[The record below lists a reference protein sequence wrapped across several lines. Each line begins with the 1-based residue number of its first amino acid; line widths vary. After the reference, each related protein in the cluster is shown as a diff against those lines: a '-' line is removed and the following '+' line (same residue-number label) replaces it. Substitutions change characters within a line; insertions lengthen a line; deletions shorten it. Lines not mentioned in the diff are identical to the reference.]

1 MKLRN
6 RFYRSPALSGVLA
19 ATLVMSSMSGARPAA
34 QQPQQQQA
42 PPDTPRFTEETG
54 VTLVSVDV
62 DVRDS
67 NGRPV
72 KDLKPSD
79 FIVTED
85 KKVQRIDTFSFEE
98 VVDAAPEVGG
108 DEKVALLDD
117 AQQKLVEERRRAATA
132 TVGVSTPAE
141 APVPTLTNRRM
152 MLLLFDVGSMQ
163 PEDLQRA
170 VDGGAE
176 WAEEA
181 MGNSDL
187 VAVVTVGQRLNVL
200 TDFTSNRDEVMAALS
215 ALGASEGDE
224 TLLTE
229 ITTAD
234 TDEAALTA
242 DNTTTEPSAIEEFDN
257 DVRLRAMKSLCETIA
272 PIPQKKAIIYFS
284 SGMRANDNQIE
295 LRSMTNTCNRGNVS
309 VNPIDARGLMAAVA
323 GGGAT
328 QRSSGGQSLFTGSGA
343 RGMQNLSRSQDTL
356 LTMAADT
363 GGQAFTDSN
372 KFGDAFRQI
381 QDDLSSYY
389 LLGYSSTNAAKDGKF
404 RKIEVRLRPGLTG
417 MKIEKAR
424 EGYYA
429 GRSFVNTNRR
439 DREAQLDD
447 QLAAAISS
455 TDLPMIVGTGFFR
468 QANDQFY
475 VPIAVTAPGVMVPVP
490 SKAQSV
496 KLDVKGEIRD
506 EQGRRI
512 APIRDTVTVE
522 VPTAGAE
529 TLAGRQV
536 YYQTGVK
543 LPPGQFS
550 IKVVMR
556 ENTGGAV
563 GSFEAP
569 IIIPSLKDADLR
581 VSSVVMSTQMK
592 SQPAN
597 AAKTDNPLVR
607 DGVQLL
613 PNLTRV
619 VGRNQKVYFYYEVYE
634 PALAEQA
641 PHVQTSMA
649 FYRGNVKVFETPL
662 VERTTIDD
670 PTRKAVVFQF
680 EVPAE
685 RFTPGTYTCQINII
699 DTVAQKA
706 SFPRLRFSVV
716 N

>member
-6 RFYRSPALSGVLA
+6 RFHRSPALSGVLT
-19 ATLVMSSMSGARPAA
+19 ATLLMSTMSGARPAA
-34 QQPQQQQA
+34 QQPQQQQQA
-42 PPDTPRFTEETG
+42 PPETPRFTEETG

-67 NGRPV
+67 SGKPV

-98 VVDAAPEVGG
+98 VADAPPETG
-108 DEKVALLDD
+108 DAKMALLDD

-132 TVGVSTPAE
+132 TVGVTSSE
-141 APVPTLTNRRM
+141 APLPAVTNRRM
-152 MLLLFDVGSMQ
+152 MLLLFDISSMQ

-170 VDGGAE
+170 VDGGAD

-200 TDFTSNRDEVMAALS
+200 TDFTSNREEIMAALS

-224 TLLTE
+224 TILTE
-229 ITTAD
+229 VTTAD

-242 DNTTTEPSAIEEFDN
+242 DDTTTEPSAIEEFDN

-272 PIPQKKAIIYFS
+272 PIPQKKAIVYFS
-284 SGMRANDNQIE
+284 SGMRGNTDNQIE
-295 LRSMTNTCNRGNVS
+295 LRSMTNTCNRGNVT

-404 RKIEVRLRPGLTG
+404 RKIEVRLRPGLSG
-417 MKIEKAR
+417 IKIEKAR

-522 VPTAGAE
+522 VPSPGAE

-550 IKVVMR
+550 VKIVMR

-569 IIIPSLKDADLR
+569 ITIPSLKEAGLK
-581 VSSVVMSTQMK
+581 VSSVVMSTQM
-592 SQPAN
+592 QNVTAN
-597 AAKTDNPLVR
+597 AKTENPLVR

-641 PHVQTSMA
+641 PHVRTSMA
-649 FYRGNVKVFETPL
+649 FYRGNVKVFETPV

-685 RFTPGTYTCQINII
+685 QFKPGTYTCQINII
-699 DTVAQKA
+699 DTVAEKG
-706 SFPRLRFSVV
+706 SFPRLRFSVL

>member
-1 MKLRN
+1 MTLRN
-6 RFYRSPALSGVLA
+6 RFHRSPTLSGVLA
-19 ATLVMSSMSGARPAA
+19 ATLLISSMSGVRPAA
-34 QQPQQQQA
+34 QQQQPQA

-67 NGRPV
+67 SGKPV
-72 KDLKPSD
+72 KDLKATD

-98 VVDAAPEVGG
+98 VADAPPPAG
-108 DEKVALLDD
+108 DEKLALLDD

-132 TVGVSTPAE
+132 NVGVSTTE

-152 MLLLFDVGSMQ
+152 MLLLFDISSMQ

-170 VDGGAE
+170 VDEGAQ
-176 WAEEA
+176 WAEGA

-200 TDFTSNRDEVMAALS
+200 TDFTSDSEAVQAALS
-215 ALGASEGDE
+215 SLGASEGDE
-224 TLLTE
+224 TILTE
-229 ITTAD
+229 ATTAAS
-234 TDEAALTA
+234 DEAAVST
-242 DNTTTEPSAIEEFDN
+242 DTTTTETGAIEEFDN

-284 SGMRANDNQIE
+284 AGMRGATDNQIE
-295 LRSMTNTCNRGNVS
+295 LRSMTNTCNRGNVT

-323 GGGAT
+323 GSGAT
-328 QRSSGGQSLFTGSGA
+328 QRSSGGQSLFTGSNA
-343 RGMQNLSRSQDTL
+343 RGIQNLSRSQDTL

-372 KFGDAFRQI
+372 KFGDAFKQI

-389 LLGYSSTNAAKDGKF
+389 LLGYSSTNSAKDGKF
-404 RKIEVRLRPGLTG
+404 RKIEVRLRPGLNG

-429 GRSFVNTNRR
+429 GRNFVNTSRR

-468 QANDQFY
+468 QTNDSFY

-490 SKAQSV
+490 TKAQSV

-506 EQGRRI
+506 EQGRKVGN
-512 APIRDTVTVE
+512 IRETLDI
-522 VPTAGAE
+522 PSGGAE
-529 TLAGRQV
+529 TLAGKQV
-536 YYQTGVK
+536 YYKTGVK
-543 LPPGQFS
+543 LPPGHFS
-550 IKVVMR
+550 VKVVMR

-569 IIIPSLKDADLR
+569 ITIPAMKEADLK
-581 VSSVVMSTQMK
+581 VSSVVMSTQV
-592 SQPAN
+592 QNVAAN

-607 DGVQLL
+607 DGVEML

-619 VGRNQKVYFYYEVYE
+619 VGRTQKVYFYYEVYE

-641 PHVQTSMA
+641 PHVKTSMA
-649 FYRGNVKVFETPL
+649 FYRGNVKVFETPM
-662 VERTTIDD
+662 VERTVIDD

-685 RFTPGTYTCQINII
+685 QFKAGTYTCQINII
-699 DTVAQKA
+699 DAVAGKG
-706 SFPRLRFSVV
+706 SFPRLRFAVV

>member
-1 MKLRN
+1 MML
-6 RFYRSPALSGVLA
+6 
-19 ATLVMSSMSGARPAA
+19 SSMSGARPVA
-34 QQPQQQQA
+34 QQQQQA
-42 PPDTPRFTEETG
+42 PPATPRFEESTG

-62 DVRDS
+62 DVRDAS
-67 NGRPV
+67 GKPV
-72 KDLKPSD
+72 STLTAKD
-79 FIVTED
+79 FIVLED
-85 KKVQRIDTFSFEE
+85 NKAQRIDTFSFEE
-98 VVDAAPEVGG
+98 IQDAPPAA
-108 DEKVALLDD
+108 DDAKIALLDD
-117 AQQKLVEERRRAATA
+117 AQQKLTEERRRAASA
-132 TVGVSTPAE
+132 TVGVTATPAE

-152 MLLLFDVGSMQ
+152 ILLLFDISSMQ

-200 TDFTSNRDEVMAALS
+200 TDFTSNREDIRAALS

-224 TLLTE
+224 TILTE
-229 ITTAD
+229 VTTAA
-234 TDEAALTA
+234 TDEAA
-242 DNTTTEPSAIEEFDN
+242 TTTDTTTTDTGALEEFDN

-272 PIPQKKAIIYFS
+272 PIPQKKAIVYFS
-284 SGMRANDNQIE
+284 SGMRGNADNQIE
-295 LRSMTNTCNRGNVS
+295 LRSMTNTCNRGNVT
-309 VNPIDARGLMAAVA
+309 VNPIDTRGLMAAVA
-323 GGGAT
+323 GSGAT
-328 QRSSGGQSLFTGSGA
+328 QRSGGGQSLFTASGA
-343 RGMQNLSRSQDTL
+343 RGIQNLSRSQDTL

-372 KFGDAFRQI
+372 KFGDAFKQI
-381 QDDLSSYY
+381 QEDLSSYY
-389 LLGYSSTNAAKDGKF
+389 LLGYSSTNAARDGKF
-404 RKIEVRLRPGLTG
+404 RKITVRLRPGLSG

-429 GRSFVNTNRR
+429 GRNFLNTNRR

-455 TDLPMIVGTGFFR
+455 TDLPMVVGTGFFR
-468 QANDQFY
+468 QTNDSFY

-490 SKAQSV
+490 DKAQSV

-506 EQGRRI
+506 EQGRKVGN
-512 APIRDTVTVE
+512 IRETLDI
-522 VPTAGAE
+522 PSGGAE
-529 TLAGRQV
+529 TLAGKQV
-536 YYQTGVK
+536 YYSTGVK
-543 LPPGQFS
+543 LPPGSFS
-550 IKVVMR
+550 VKVVMR

-569 IIIPSLKDADLR
+569 ITIPSMKDADLK
-581 VSSVVMSTQMK
+581 VSSVVMSTQV
-592 SQPAN
+592 QNVAAN

-634 PALAEQA
+634 PALAEQM

-670 PTRKAVVFQF
+670 ANRKAVVFQF

-685 RFTPGTYTCQINII
+685 QFTPGTYTCQINII
-699 DTVAQKA
+699 DTVAGKV
-706 SFPRLRFSVV
+706 SFPRLRFAVM